1 MDNYGRYRRR
11 WKDNTKMDFREVGYE
26 VAKLNNLAQNRS
38 LWSCLVNPVTKKIF
52 EVRGL
57 MPRSPNSSDV
67 FFLNN
72 LTVFT
77 FMSCSYHAVSLS
89 TGP

>member
-1 MDNYGRYRRR
+1 MDTYRRYRRR

-26 VAKLNNLAQNRS
+26 VAKLNNLAPNRS
-38 LWSCLVNPVTKKIF
+38 LWSCLVNTVTKKIF
-52 EVRGL
+52 VVGDV

-67 FFLNN
+67 FLNN

-77 FMSCSYHAVSLS
+77 FMSCSYHTVCIS
-89 TGP
+89 TGS